1 MSKTI
6 FLVRHAKSS
15 WEGVAL
21 RDKDRPLNDRGYR
34 DAPVMAQILASRIK
48 GPVRMISSPAVR
60 AFTTAGIFRDAM
72 QVSEPLVIKDSLY
85 YGDEE
90 DYLAALRE
98 VDEQYQYAVLFRHNP
113 KVEYFCRS
121 VKDSFNAEIPTCAV
135 VGFTSEIDRWNDL
148 EWNNLQYK
156 EHFFPKEL

>member
-34 DAPVMAQILASRIK
+34 DAPVMAQILASR
-48 GPVRMISSPAVR
+48 VRGLVRLISSPAIR
-60 AFTTAGIFRDAM
+60 AFTTASIFRDSM
-72 QVSEPLVIKDSLY
+72 QVSEPLMIKDSLY
-85 YGDEE
+85 YGNEE
-90 DYLAALRE
+90 DYLEALRN
-98 VDEQYQYAVLFRHNP
+98 VDEQYPCAVLFGHNP

-121 VKDSFNAEIPTCAV
+121 VKGAFNAEIPTCAIV
-135 VGFTSEIDRWNDL
+135 SFTSDIERWNEL
-148 EWNNLQYK
+148 EWGKLQYT